1 MSTIT
6 TRAGKG
12 SPLTNTEV
20 DNNFTNL
27 NDDKLENVSEDTTPQ
42 LGGDLD
48 LNSNDITGTGNID
61 VTGTVT
67 ADGLTVE
74 GSTDVAL
81 ITTNRPTYTEGL
93 TLRNTLNWGYGASL
107 SFDSITSLNGS
118 NGEVGRI
125 QSTWI
130 STGYHGLDFY
140 VFNNNS
146 LSRQMRI
153 AGNGDISFYDDAGT
167 SQDFYWDASTSRL
180 GLGTTS
186 PTTELQTVGQIVGGT
201 SGFGSNMVGF
211 TGLGSFNSSTAV
223 ENIDALYL
231 RKNGT
236 DASSV
241 SIALASAGGDSY
253 YVGSRIKHIRSGSN
267 SNGHLT
273 FETKSDS
280 STNTTTERMRI
291 TDAGNVGIGTTSPQE
306 ELDISSTNPA
316 VRLSDT
322 TTSGLYHRVVSS
334 SNNLYLES
342 DAGNVAASSFI
353 GFRTDGVEHMRL
365 TSDSRLGIGT
375 TSPSQKLHL
384 DYGSNVGTG
393 SGEVA
398 TKMTVAATYVSA
410 QNEIRSGVTS
420 GTNPYMSFA
429 VREASS
435 PFATVERMRITQNG
449 NVGIGTTSPE
459 EPLTVQ
465 SGLHTGTVRI
475 GADVN
480 AGTLTNATQK
490 IARIN
495 APHYTN
501 AEEDMFV
508 IGTSCSSNANI
519 LYLGGSSGN
528 HNAATSIQFYT
539 AANHTTTTGSE
550 AARID
555 SNGRLGIGTTSPV
568 RTLHVTGGNDTIR
581 LESTGAN
588 TKIEMVNTTSSTNEF
603 GFLGANFFVSPNGSE
618 AMRIDSSGKVGIGTT
633 SPNRNLHVIGNATI
647 EATTGNSAFL
657 FIPTDTDNRLY
668 SRAGNASTTPL
679 PLTFFMGGSEA
690 ARIDSSGNLLVG
702 TTNNTQYA
710 VTDGGDA
717 GLCYRANA
725 SLDISRQDGDVTNF
739 NRLGSDGKIVKFRKD
754 GTTVG
759 SISVTSSATTYN
771 TTSDAR
777 LKTSIEPIADATD
790 RLMRMNP
797 VSHKWIDNPEAGS
810 VVGFI
815 AQEMQSIVP
824 EAVSGTP
831 DGEEMM
837 AMDYGRITPVLVA
850 ALQEAL
856 TRIESLENQISNLTG
871 GS

>member
-291 TDAGNVGIGTTSPQE
+291 TDAGNV
-306 ELDISSTNPA
+306 
-316 VRLSDT
+316 
-322 TTSGLYHRVVSS
+322 
-334 SNNLYLES
+334 
-342 DAGNVAASSFI
+342 
-353 GFRTDGVEHMRL
+353 
-365 TSDSRLGIGT
+365 
-375 TSPSQKLHL
+375 
-384 DYGSNVGTG
+384 
-393 SGEVA
+393 
-398 TKMTVAATYVSA
+398 
-410 QNEIRSGVTS
+410 
-420 GTNPYMSFA
+420 
-429 VREASS
+429 
-435 PFATVERMRITQNG
+435 
-449 NVGIGTTSPE
+449 
-459 EPLTVQ
+459 
-465 SGLHTGTVRI
+465 
-475 GADVN
+475 
-480 AGTLTNATQK
+480 
-490 IARIN
+490 
-495 APHYTN
+495 
-501 AEEDMFV
+501 
-508 IGTSCSSNANI
+508 
-519 LYLGGSSGN
+519 
-528 HNAATSIQFYT
+528 
-539 AANHTTTTGSE
+539 
-550 AARID
+550 
-555 SNGRLGIGTTSPV
+555 GIGTTSPV